1 MMFEFRGIV
10 NGKKVDLDQEVN
22 LPAGT
27 VVTVRLE
34 TEDPALA
41 IARNLIDAGCG
52 AWADDPSIPII
63 FDEILRERHTRTCR
77 PVDFDVPT

>member
-10 NGKKVDLDQEVN
+10 NGKQVNLDHEVN

-41 IARNLIDAGCG
+41 AARTLIETGCG
-52 AWADDPSIPII
+52 VWANDESIP
-63 FDEILRERHTRTCR
+63 FVFEEILRERRPTCGYR
-77 PVDFDVPT
+77 SFCGLE